1 MGNII
6 ANETTDKGLI
16 SKLYKQLMQLNSR
29 TNNTIKKLREN
40 QSRHFSKEDIQ
51 MAIKHMKRYS
61 TLFIIREM
69 QIKATSYHLTL
80 VRIQFSCSAVSSSL
94 WPYGL
99 QHARL
104 PCPTPTSGACSNS
117 SAASQWC
124 HPTIWSSV
132 IPFSCFQS
140 FPASGSFSMS
150 QFFASGGQSEWPSFK
165 KSCKQLMLERV

>member
-150 QFFASGGQSEWPSFK
+150 QFFASGGQSEWK
-165 KSCKQLMLERV
+165 LIQLCKV